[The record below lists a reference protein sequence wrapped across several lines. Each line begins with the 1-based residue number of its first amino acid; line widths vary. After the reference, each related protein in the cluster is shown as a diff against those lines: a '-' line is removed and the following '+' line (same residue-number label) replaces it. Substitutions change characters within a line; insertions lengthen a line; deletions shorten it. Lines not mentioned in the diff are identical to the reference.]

1 MQAASKALE
10 KKSACV
16 WLPGQG
22 TLTDCRTMETWL
34 KHSSALPGNAFVC
47 RISLSTYSY
56 SFNSL
61 VVIHSLRQ
69 AHLTPSLTCH
79 GNKIVMVGL
88 LNILSVLRYAQI
100 CPYSTTSTYSFS
112 FSTLKNSFHLSLCM
126 HSLKI
131 HKTLYN
137 FIKLHH
143 PDYCKWKSV
152 YLYI

>member
-34 KHSSALPGNAFVC
+34 KHSSALPSNAFVC

-56 SFNSL
+56 SNSL

-112 FSTLKNSFHLSLCM
+112 FSLLRKIFHLHALFKNKKK
-126 HSLKI
+126 H
-131 HKTLYN
+131 
-137 FIKLHH
+137 
-143 PDYCKWKSV
+143 
-152 YLYI
+152 YITS